1 MGNPITKRVSS
12 DAVLV
17 QISAGT
23 GPREVRI
30 FAAALARTLAAHCDQ
45 HGLHTRARVEVG
57 EPEAPRSVA
66 LELPARARTTLA
78 PLLGTHELTMERV
91 RPRKGRR
98 RGGTRK
104 RWFVGVSV
112 HEAPTL
118 DASTARDIDP
128 RELELRFDRAGGPG
142 GQHVN
147 TCASAVRL
155 VHKPTRL
162 AVRVAC
168 ERSQHRNR
176 ELALERLAALLAARA
191 RDQQDATKG
200 DLRRAHYQFERG
212 AAVASWRFDPRT
224 RGRLIPA

>member
-1 MGNPITKRVSS
+1 MGNPIFNSNSS
-12 DAVLV
+12 DAVLL

-23 GPREVRI
+23 GPEEVRI
-30 FAAALARTLAAHCDQ
+30 FAAALARTLADRCDQ

-66 LELPARARTTLA
+66 LELPARARTALA
-78 PLLGTHELTMERV
+78 SLVGTHELSMERV
-91 RPRKGRR
+91 RQRKGRR

-104 RWFVGVSV
+104 RWFVGVSI
-112 HEAPTL
+112 HDAPTL
-118 DASTARDIDP
+118 DAGRVPQLDP

-155 VHKPTRL
+155 IHKPTRL

-176 ELALERLAALLAARA
+176 ELALERLSALLATRA
-191 RDQQDATKG
+191 QQEHGAAKG
-200 DLRRAHYQFERG
+200 ALRRAHYQFERG
-212 AAVASWRFDPRT
+212 AAVASWRLDPRHE
-224 RGRLIPA
+224 GRLIPA